1 MEARFCSSSSARKVA
16 TVPRPQERVKAMPQL
31 QSAKTVAWGLERC
44 GRLVDTVVVHSDN
57 CAWRDMACSSHYGC
71 CNTSIVPNK
80 PVSLL
85 SSKLY
90 PQKHSHC
97 TAAYSG

>member
-16 TVPRPQERVKAMPQL
+16 TVPRPQERVKAMPKL
-31 QSAKTVAWGLERC
+31 QSAKTVAWGLESC

-57 CAWRDMACSSHYGC
+57 CSSRDTACSCHYSLVS
-71 CNTSIVPNK
+71 TSIVPNK

-85 SSKLY
+85 LSKLY
-90 PQKHSHC
+90 PLKPQVCPLPRRS
-97 TAAYSG
+97 